1 MDEERFAKGLQK
13 RRETLG
19 AEYVDAAL
27 ANADD
32 FSRPLQEVI
41 TEFCWGFGW
50 GDETLNA
57 KTRSMINLAM
67 IAALGKMDEWE
78 LHFKGAIRNGVTE
91 KELRAIIHII
101 AVYCG
106 IPTALSCM
114 HSAKRILKESKTS
127 ADK

>member
-41 TEFCWGFGW
+41 TEFCWGFAW
-50 GDETLNA
+50 GDETLDA

-78 LHFKGAIRNGVTE
+78 LHFKGAIRNGVNE

-101 AVYCG
+101 AAYCG
-106 IPTALSCM
+106 IPAALSCM
-114 HSAKRILKESKTS
+114 HSAKRILKESK
-127 ADK
+127 AAGG